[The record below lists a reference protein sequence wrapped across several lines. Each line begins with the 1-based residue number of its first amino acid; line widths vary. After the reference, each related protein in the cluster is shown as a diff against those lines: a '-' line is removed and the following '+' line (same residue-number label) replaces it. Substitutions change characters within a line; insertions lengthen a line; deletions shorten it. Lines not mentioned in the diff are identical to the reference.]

1 MGTFGDSSWAKE
13 DFSKKY
19 LERADIYIVER
30 RKMFRIVASF
40 FGHFFEGRKGISLLD
55 LGCGDGV
62 FTEELLKIDDRI
74 SATLVDGSEAM
85 LQRARQRL
93 EAYHC
98 VHFIRVS
105 FQELLGSGTGLPE
118 VDLCLSS
125 QAIHHLEM
133 KDKASLFR
141 YIYAHLKADGCF
153 VNVDVVRAPSQEVQE
168 WYFAMWEDW
177 MGEMFGR
184 FRIDDELPQDI
195 IKRYEDPASMNR
207 PDTLEA
213 QLEALRDAGFRDV
226 DCYYKHGIFAIF
238 GGRKA

>member
-1 MGTFGDSSWAKE
+1 METFGDSSWAKE
-13 DFSKKY
+13 DFSNKY

-30 RKMFRIVASF
+30 RKMFGIVASF

-85 LQRARQRL
+85 LQSARQRL

-98 VHFIRVS
+98 VHFIKAS
-105 FQELLGSGTGLPE
+105 FQEILENWTELPE

-141 YIYAHLKADGCF
+141 YICEHVKADGCF
-153 VNVDVVRAPSQEVQE
+153 VNVDVVRAPSSEVQE
-168 WYFAMWEDW
+168 WYFAIWKDW

-195 IKRYEDPASMNR
+195 VRSYEDPASMNR